1 MKRLP
6 ARSNIDHLKKQ
17 AKELIRLYRS
27 READA
32 IDRFRLAL
40 PAAAGR
46 SDDEI
51 AALKLG
57 LHDAHSCVAR
67 EYGFTSWLDLKSY
80 VEANSASP
88 SNRAG
93 RALNW
98 LKLVYS
104 GHVHGSGSR
113 ASPRAAARMFAEN
126 PALAAENVYLAC
138 AAGDEDALR
147 QATRSDPGWVNRPG
161 GPLLLPPLVA
171 VAHSTLLQMTEFRTR
186 LHDSAQFLLSAGA
199 DPNQRIGDRWPP
211 ASVISPND
219 KYPLSALYGAV
230 GVNHDGELAK
240 LLLESG
246 ANPNDGES
254 LYHSVDNIACT
265 RLLLENGARISGSNA
280 LFRTLDFDNLP
291 LLELMLQHGADA
303 NERNQP
309 LTYWGSP
316 LLWAIKRR
324 RSRAHVEALLN
335 AGADPSAKTGDGI
348 SVHSFALQL
357 GLGEVAA
364 LLAEHGAAEP
374 VSQEEQFVAACARG
388 DETEAQRVRLAR
400 ADLPAALPPARLRT
414 LPDLAAEGAEEAVR
428 LMVELGWPIAVR
440 GGDWNAS
447 ALNLAV
453 FRGNAGLT
461 RFLLEHGSSWKEEH
475 GYGDNV
481 SGTLSWASCN
491 EPIEGGDWVGCA
503 RALVE
508 HGMPGALP
516 DPEDPEWVLFEG
528 RRKRFSDEVSEI
540 LLEGGR
546 PRTM

>member
-6 ARSNIDHLKKQ
+6 ERSNIDHLKKQ
-17 AKELIRLYRS
+17 AKELIRLYR
-27 READA
+27 RRDAEAT
-32 IDRFRLAL
+32 DRFRQAL

-51 AALKLG
+51 VSLKLG

-67 EYGFTSWLDLKSY
+67 EYGFVSWIDLKSY
-80 VEANSASP
+80 VEANSVSRGDQASR
-88 SNRAG
+88 SS
-93 RALNW
+93 NW

-104 GHVHGSGSR
+104 GHVHGRDNR
-113 ASPRAAARMFAEN
+113 ASPRAAARMLAEN
-126 PALAAENVYLAC
+126 PDLAGGDPYAAC
-138 AAGDEDALR
+138 ATGDEAALR

-171 VAHSTLLQMTEFRTR
+171 VTHSTLLQVTEFRER
-186 LHDSAQFLLSAGA
+186 LHGCARFLLSAGA

-211 ASVISPND
+211 ASVTSPND

-230 GVNHDGELAK
+230 GVSHDAELAK

-246 ANPNDGES
+246 ADPNDGES
-254 LYHSVDNIACT
+254 LYHAVDDLKCV

-280 LFRTLDFDNLP
+280 LFRALDFDNLA
-291 LLELMLQHGADA
+291 LLELLLQHGADA

-324 RSRAHVEALLN
+324 RSCAHVEALLK
-335 AGADPSAKTGDGI
+335 AGADPSAKTGGGI
-348 SVHSFALQL
+348 TAHSFALQL
-357 GLGEVAA
+357 GLGEVAT
-364 LLAEHGAAEP
+364 LLAEHGAAKP
-374 VSQEEQFVAACARG
+374 VSQEEEFIAACARG
-388 DETEAQRVRLAR
+388 DETEARRIRSTR
-400 ADLPAALPPARLRT
+400 ADLPAALPLAQLRT
-414 LPDLAAEGAEEAVR
+414 LPDLAAEGADVGVR

-440 GGDWNAS
+440 GGDWNAT

-461 RFLLEHGSSWKEEH
+461 RFLLEHGASWKEEH

-481 SGTLSWASCN
+481 AGTLSWASCN
-491 EPIEGGDWVGCA
+491 EPVDGGDWAGCA
-503 RALVE
+503 RALLE

-516 DPEDPEWVLFEG
+516 DPEDADRVLLDG
-528 RRKRFSDEVSEI
+528 RRKRFSDEVNEV
-540 LLEGGR
+540 LLDAYR
-546 PRTM
+546 